1 MGKIMRKK
9 EIFNLMSRPL
19 YRNYQWSAPGS
30 FMAIMAFSFS
40 FILFDLIFGCL
51 PTKSGCLNPLNDPDL
66 YNEIFNVCLWL
77 GLFFGFLGLVGLI
90 CNHSRVKK

>member
-1 MGKIMRKK
+1 MNIERVQKQL
-9 EIFNLMSRPL
+9 EIDE
-19 YRNYQWSAPGS
+19 G
-30 FMAIMAFSFS
+30 
-40 FILFDLIFGCL
+40 
-51 PTKSGCLNPLNDPDL
+51 DL